1 MTTSPIATVEV
12 IPLRTPKT
20 VAAADSD
27 LETIAETVVVRVA
40 DEHGRTG
47 IGEADAP
54 AMAVRE
60 LIEMDHAHSLS
71 RGLASMLIGRDPF
84 PIAALNEEMYA
95 GSIYH
100 GRRGLGIHALS
111 AMDIA
116 LHDLA
121 GKQLGRPSYELLGGA
136 RVPYGTPYATL
147 YAGSVAGRSI
157 EEMMRCLLSLCN
169 QATALDYTAVKVE
182 VLFEDLI
189 DDRRLV
195 RCVHEARA
203 HLGPDITMMLDFG
216 YRWTDWRDA
225 LWSLRRME
233 DADPYFAEAALQHD
247 DLEGHARLAERTDIR
262 VCGAEFAATRH
273 ECREW
278 LERGRVDV
286 IQPDVGRSGGL
297 TEMHRIAQ
305 MAADH
310 GALVIPH
317 GWKTGI
323 TAAASRHFQA
333 ASTNV
338 PYFEMCVPELSGATL
353 RAELVTPEPQVV
365 DGRLELPSRPGL
377 GIDLVPETVE
387 RFRVKPEP

>member
-1 MTTSPIATVEV
+1 MTTSPIVAVEV

-20 VAAADSD
+20 APAGGSD
-27 LETIAETVVVRVA
+27 LETIAETVVVQVS

-54 AMAVRE
+54 VMAVRE
-60 LIEMDHAHSLS
+60 LIEMDDAHSLS
-71 RGLASMLIGRDPF
+71 RGLAGMLVGRDPF
-84 PIAALNEEMYA
+84 GIAALNEEMYS

-111 AMDIA
+111 AVDIA
-116 LHDLA
+116 LHDLV
-121 GKQLGRPSYELLGGA
+121 GKQFERPTFELLGGA
-136 RVPYGTPYATL
+136 RIPHGTPYATL

-157 EEMMRCLLSLCN
+157 EEMMRRLLSLCD
-169 QATALDYTAVKVE
+169 QALVLGYTAMKVE
-182 VLFEDLI
+182 MLFEDLI

-233 DADPYFAEAALQHD
+233 DADPYFAEAPLQHD
-247 DLEGHARLAERTDIR
+247 DLEGHARLAERSDIR
-262 VCGAEFAATRH
+262 ICGAEFAATRH

-286 IQPDVGRSGGL
+286 IQPDVGRAGGL

-305 MAADH
+305 MAADL

-323 TAAASRHFQA
+323 TAAASRHLQA

-338 PYFEMCVPELSGATL
+338 PYFEMCAPELSGATL
-353 RAELVTPEPQVV
+353 RSELVVPEPQVV
-365 DGRLELPSRPGL
+365 DGRLELPSLPGL
-377 GIDLVPETVE
+377 GIDLVPETVA
-387 RFRVKPEP
+387 RFRARTS

>member
-1 MTTSPIATVEV
+1 MTTSAIAAVEV

-20 VAAADSD
+20 AATPDSD
-27 LETIAETVVVRVA
+27 LETIAETVVVQVT

-47 IGEADAP
+47 IGETDAP

-60 LIEMDHAHSLS
+60 LIEMDDAHSLS
-71 RGLASMLIGRDPF
+71 QGLGGMLVGRDPF
-84 PIAALNEEMYA
+84 GIASLNEEMYQ
-95 GSIYH
+95 GTIYH

-111 AMDIA
+111 AVDIA
-116 LHDLA
+116 LHDLV
-121 GKQLGRPSYELLGGA
+121 GKQLGRPAYELLGGA
-136 RVPYGTPYATL
+136 RVRYGSPYATI

-157 EEMMRCLLSLCN
+157 AEMMRCLLSMCD
-169 QATALDYTAVKVE
+169 QALALGYTAVKVE
-182 VLFEDLI
+182 VLFEDLV
-189 DDRRLV
+189 DDRGLV

-203 HLGPDITMMLDFG
+203 HLGPEIVMMLDFG

-225 LWSLRRME
+225 LWALRRME
-233 DADPYFAEAALQHD
+233 DADPYFAEAPLQHD
-247 DLEGHARLAERTDIR
+247 DLEGHARLAERTDVR

-286 IQPDVGRSGGL
+286 IQPDVGRAGGL
-297 TEMHRIAQ
+297 TEMRRIAQ
-305 MAADH
+305 LAADH

-317 GWKTGI
+317 AWKTGI

-338 PYFEMCVPELSGATL
+338 PYFEMCAPELSGATL
-353 RAELVTPEPQVV
+353 RSELVAPEPAVV
-365 DGRLELPSRPGL
+365 NGKLELPSRPGL

-387 RFRVKPEP
+387 RFRVKAG

>member
-20 VAAADSD
+20 VAAAD
-27 LETIAETVVVRVA
+27 LETNAETVVVRVA

-233 DADPYFAEAALQHD
+233 DADPLF
-247 DLEGHARLAERTDIR
+247 
-262 VCGAEFAATRH
+262 
-273 ECREW
+273 CR
-278 LERGRVDV
+278 
-286 IQPDVGRSGGL
+286 GGL
-297 TEMHRIAQ
+297 TA
-305 MAADH
+305 
-310 GALVIPH
+310 
-317 GWKTGI
+317 
-323 TAAASRHFQA
+323 
-333 ASTNV
+333 
-338 PYFEMCVPELSGATL
+338 
-353 RAELVTPEPQVV
+353 
-365 DGRLELPSRPGL
+365 
-377 GIDLVPETVE
+377 
-387 RFRVKPEP
+387 

>member
-1 MTTSPIATVEV
+1 MTTSPIAAVDV

-20 VAAADSD
+20 VLAGDAD
-27 LETIAETVVVRVA
+27 LETIAETVVVQVT

-60 LIEMDHAHSLS
+60 LITMEDAHSLS
-71 RGLASMLIGRDPF
+71 RGLAGMLIGRDPF
-84 PIAALNEEMYA
+84 GIAALNEEMYA

-111 AMDIA
+111 AVDIA
-116 LHDLA
+116 LHDLV
-121 GKQLGRPSYELLGGA
+121 GKQLGRPVYELLGGA
-136 RVPYGTPYATL
+136 RAPHGSPYATL

-157 EEMMRCLLSLCN
+157 DEMMRCLLSLCD
-169 QATALDYTAVKVE
+169 QAIMLGYTAMKVE
-182 VLFEDLI
+182 VLFEDLV

-195 RCVHEARA
+195 GCVHEARA
-203 HLGPDITMMLDFG
+203 HLGPDVTMMLDFG

-225 LWSLRRME
+225 LWALRRME
-233 DADPYFAEAALQHD
+233 DADPYFAEAPLQHD
-247 DLEGHARLAERTDIR
+247 DLEGHARLAERSDIR
-262 VCGAEFAATRH
+262 ICGAEFAATRH

-286 IQPDVGRSGGL
+286 IQPDVGRAGGL

-305 MAADH
+305 MAADL

-323 TAAASRHFQA
+323 TAAASRHLQA
-333 ASTNV
+333 ASANV
-338 PYFEMCVPELSGATL
+338 PYFEMCAPELSGATL
-353 RAELVTPEPQVV
+353 RSELVAPEPQVV

-387 RFRVKPEP
+387 RFRVETA

>member
-1 MTTSPIATVEV
+1 MTTSLVAAVEV

-20 VAAADSD
+20 ASAPGSD
-27 LETIAETVVVRVA
+27 LETIAETVVVQVA
-40 DEHGRTG
+40 DEDGRTG
-47 IGEADAP
+47 IGETDAP

-60 LIEMDHAHSLS
+60 LIEMDDAHSLS
-71 RGLASMLIGRDPF
+71 RGLAGMLIGRDPF
-84 PIAALNEEMYA
+84 GIASLSEEMYA

-111 AMDIA
+111 AADIA
-116 LHDLA
+116 LHDLV
-121 GKQLGRPSYELLGGA
+121 GKQLDRPSFELLGGA
-136 RVPYGTPYATL
+136 RVPHGSPYATL
-147 YAGSVAGRSI
+147 YAGSVGGRSI
-157 EEMMRCLLSLCN
+157 AEMMRCLLSLCD
-169 QATALDYTAVKVE
+169 QALALGYTAMKVE
-182 VLFEDLI
+182 VLFEDLV
-189 DDRRLV
+189 DDQRLV

-203 HLGPDITMMLDFG
+203 HLGPDIVMMLDFG
-216 YRWTDWRDA
+216 YRWSDWRDA
-225 LWSLRRME
+225 LWALRRME
-233 DADPYFAEAALQHD
+233 DADPYFAEAPLQHD

-286 IQPDVGRSGGL
+286 IQPDVGRAGGL

-338 PYFEMCVPELSGATL
+338 PYFEMCAPELSGATL
-353 RAELVTPEPQVV
+353 RSELVAPEPVVV
-365 DGRLELPSRPGL
+365 DGKLELPSWPGL
-377 GIDLVPETVE
+377 GIELVGETVE
-387 RFRVKPEP
+387 RFRVTTG